1 MWILKW
7 HIEKRGSK
15 MCNTYLFH
23 RTYFTDVVFLCWYEP
38 DPNILQ
44 LQVSIFEGWIMR
56 PEVKFLYS
64 LRGTRSSQSFI
75 LTTTKEKKP
84 ELTHPPVR
92 WVIIRIPVFSIHEG
106 RVAFWYLC
114 RHDMNQQSYGFGHKR
129 MKKRDKTT
137 LFFADY
143 LQHEA
148 KLLEMKLPLRFLLPQ
163 ELAFSSNCFR
173 CLFDKQCN
181 C

>member
-92 WVIIRIPVFSIHEG
+92 WVIIRIPVFSINEG

-114 RHDMNQQSYGFGHKR
+114 RHDMNQQSYGFGPKR
-129 MKKRDKTT
+129 MKKRTKQL
-137 LFFADY
+137 LFCRLPSAWSKAAGN
-143 LQHEA
+143 EVA
-148 KLLEMKLPLRFLLPQ
+148 TKVPTPTRACLLFQLLPLPFW
-163 ELAFSSNCFR
+163 
-173 CLFDKQCN
+173 
-181 C
+181 